1 MVGVLGQHRHQLPTS
16 EDQRPVQHLPPNR
29 AHPPLRIGVRTRG
42 PHRCAQHLDRLGG
55 KDRVKRGG
63 ELGIPITNQVPQPA
77 EIVAELYEE
86 VPGLLDPHSPT
97 GCAVTASTWTRRVA
111 TSIANRTYS
120 RRNKT
125 VSTVKQVHRQH
136 TPGLGPQELPP
147 GQRRPRRCRSN
158 PGAVQDGPHGAG
170 PDLVPQGGTARRGCG
185 DIPRS
190 GSLVPA
196 VAPTRGAPRPHADGP
211 ADADTSS
218 GVGPGPDASGAGL
231 QAGRPS
237 PARPGEAG
245 ASPARPAPPGR
256 PSQRVAGPLGGVAP
270 RPRGAV

>member
-16 EDQRPVQHLPPNR
+16 QDQRPVQHLPPNR
-29 AHPPLRIGVRTRG
+29 AHPPLRIGVRTRS

-63 ELGIPITNQVPQPA
+63 ELGIPITQYRNRPRSSPSCMRKFRA
-77 EIVAELYEE
+77 CWTT
-86 VPGLLDPHSPT
+86 HSPT

-125 VSTVKQVHRQH
+125 VSTVKKSTAS
-136 TPGLGPQELPP
+136 TPLAWPAGTAARSAPTAPVPEQ
-147 GQRRPRRCRSN
+147 PRRAAGWSTRCWPRS
-158 PGAVQDGPHGAG
+158 GT
-170 PDLVPQGGTARRGCG
+170 QGGTARRGCG

-231 QAGRPS
+231 SAGRSS

-245 ASPARPAPPGR
+245 AAPARPAPPG
-256 PSQRVAGPLGGVAP
+256 PPNQRVAGPLGGVAP
-270 RPRGAV
+270 RPGDAA

>member
-1 MVGVLGQHRHQLPTS
+1 MVGVLGQHRHQQPTS
-16 EDQRPVQHLPPNR
+16 QDQRPVQHLPPNR
-29 AHPPLRIGVRTRG
+29 AHPPLRIGVRPRS

-77 EIVAELYEE
+77 EIVAELHEE
-86 VPGLLDPHSPT
+86 VPGLLDHPLPT

-125 VSTVKQVHRQH
+125 VSTVKKSTAS
-136 TPGLGPQELPP
+136 TPWPGPAGTAARSAPTAPVPEQ
-147 GQRRPRRCRSN
+147 PRRAAGWSTRCWPRS
-158 PGAVQDGPHGAG
+158 GT
-170 PDLVPQGGTARRGCG
+170 QGGTARRGCG

-231 QAGRPS
+231 SAGRSS

-245 ASPARPAPPGR
+245 ASPARPARPVGPINAWPGHL
-256 PSQRVAGPLGGVAP
+256 AA
-270 RPRGAV
+270 